1 MSEDLPVVVCL
12 LNNGWL
18 GMVKQWQKLMWNRR
32 YCGTELRNN
41 PDFVKLAEAFG
52 AGGMTI
58 TRPSELADGFR
69 AAFASDVPFVLDIR
83 TDPEE
88 DMLPMVPGGVSSIDG
103 TIRNRCR
110 WNQDAR

>member
-1 MSEDLPVVVCL
+1 
-12 LNNGWL
+12 
-18 GMVKQWQKLMWNRR
+18 
-32 YCGTELRNN
+32 
-41 PDFVKLAEAFG
+41 

-58 TRPSELADGFR
+58 TRPSELADGFK